1 MNPSFLS
8 LPDDWLA
15 LAWCLVT
22 TVACLLLIQ
31 FATLI
36 RPRSMSREVAPTKRI
51 MTGRRL
57 ATRPNPDRSAPIQG
71 VELYVA
77 AYRLRFGNSQSPVHA
92 SRMRRRPWPDR

>member
-22 TVACLLLIQ
+22 MVACLLLIQ

-36 RPRSMSREVAPTKRI
+36 RPRSMPGEVAPTKRI

-57 ATRPNPDRSAPIQG
+57 ATRSASMQG

-77 AYRLRFGNSQSPVHA
+77 AYRLRFGNCQSPVHA